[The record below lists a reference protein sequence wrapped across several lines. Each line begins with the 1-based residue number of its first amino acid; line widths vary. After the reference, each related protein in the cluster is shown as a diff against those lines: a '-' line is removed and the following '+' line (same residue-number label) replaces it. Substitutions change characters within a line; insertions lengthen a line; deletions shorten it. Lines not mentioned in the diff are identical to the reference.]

1 MPWKTE
7 LEEEFMKKLTI
18 TIFIFASLALS
29 SVFAADKAQTEQAD
43 AKKKELFRVYM
54 EQIGGLAEYNKILG
68 LVKQQTQQV
77 LQHVLQ
83 EKNNKDVT
91 VTQEQLDQAVANSIA
106 GIDKWLAKEM
116 QQGEIIDNVFFPVHG
131 SAFSEQDLRVILEF
145 LNSDAGKKYTQQ
157 KNLLMRQSFQI
168 LSEMYIPRMQEELVK
183 IVEKEAENILLNEAD
198 LKKVKK

>member
-1 MPWKTE
+1 
-7 LEEEFMKKLTI
+7 MKKLTI

>member
-1 MPWKTE
+1 
-7 LEEEFMKKLTI
+7 MKKLTI

-116 QQGEIIDNVFFPVHG
+116 QQGDIIDNVFFPVHG